1 MPDWLAHLL
10 VPICREAGGRG
21 QAAAPRPLDPAPGQ
35 GPIPAPPRTHLEPDD
50 AMARL
55 HGGVVKVALLLLRVF
70 DPNVHAT
77 LQPLR
82 LGLKGRGAGST
93 GEGQPP
99 RPCVPGGRPTCHQP
113 PRPRGW
119 RGTGILGGVL
129 AASRCP
135 LPSRPATRLA
145 LPGRPAPASAPV
157 QPRAVFSSC
166 SNPPGAPDPP
176 CWPDSPSSGC
186 FSQSLTDL
194 SPVGGE
200 GEAWREVGALAGG
213 AAPPRLPDSGTGRA
227 LAGRAGAERLWG
239 PEAPGGP
246 RHLPLEYAVN
256 LKLP

>member
-1 MPDWLAHLL
+1 MLG
-10 VPICREAGGRG
+10 VPGRG
-21 QAAAPRPLDPAPGQ
+21 SRPDPASLGVGPPATSHLAPGDGAGPGFWEASSQPAAAPFHHD
-35 GPIPAPPRTHLEPDD
+35 
-50 AMARL
+50 
-55 HGGVVKVALLLLRVF
+55 LL
-70 DPNVHAT
+70 
-77 LQPLR
+77 
-82 LGLKGRGAGST
+82 
-93 GEGQPP
+93 
-99 RPCVPGGRPTCHQP
+99 PTC
-113 PRPRGW
+113 
-119 RGTGILGGVL
+119 
-129 AASRCP
+129 SR
-135 LPSRPATRLA
+135 RLA

-157 QPRAVFSSC
+157 LPRAVFSSC

-256 LKLP
+256 LKLL